1 MLARRWGTD
10 TPVPPENCSTMCVV
24 RAPRGRFKPNG
35 DDANALCHALRE
47 RKVEVPV
54 FPFHGALH
62 VRISAQ
68 VYNSMA
74 DYERLA
80 DLVLELQGADG

>member
-1 MLARRWGTD
+1 MLPGNECFTLAT
-10 TPVPPENCSTMCVV
+10 CA
-24 RAPRGRFKPNG
+24 APR
-35 DDANALCHALRE
+35 HALRA

-54 FPFHGALH
+54 FPFEGALH

-68 VYNSMA
+68 VYNSMT

-80 DLVLELQGADG
+80 DLMLELQGASG